1 MFLYSTTILIV
12 ERLHGVNRFNKFRTN
27 TTFSEDPRVR
37 LNIEVRGYPKSRT
50 LDQVIPPPRYKV

>member
-27 TTFSEDPRVR
+27 TTFSEDPGVT
-37 LNIEVRGYPKSRT
+37 LNLEVRGYPKSRT
-50 LDQVIPPPRYKV
+50 LDRVIPPPRYKV

>member
-27 TTFSEDPRVR
+27 TTFSEDPGVTLNLGGSR
-37 LNIEVRGYPKSRT
+37 LP
-50 LDQVIPPPRYKV
+50 